1 MHVMSYFSSILFCVS
16 RKFSHVVQHVSSAFF
31 CITRDCSLD
40 NISPVCFSLNCTFQY
55 WLIFRKFKSESEKS
69 EEVNEIVRF
78 RHSNQTSPLSILVQ
92 LKVDIITRQWN
103 LSQNIDLTWFSV
115 VKGCTRIERLYKF
128 NHPLPSSLA
137 VRLSEQINST
147 LNCHLFL
154 KRQGLIHR
162 GLSNGLKR
170 CMANQ
175 WS

>member
-16 RKFSHVVQHVSSAFF
+16 LEFSHVVQHVSSAFF

-69 EEVNEIVRF
+69 EVNEIVRF

-92 LKVDIITRQWN
+92 LKADIITRQWN

-115 VKGCTRIERLYKF
+115 VEGCTRIERLYKF
-128 NHPLPSSLA
+128 NHPTDF
-137 VRLSEQINST
+137 T
-147 LNCHLFL
+147 LFP
-154 KRQGLIHR
+154 
-162 GLSNGLKR
+162 R
-170 CMANQ
+170 CQTQRADQ
-175 WS
+175 